1 MAACLILLRT
11 AGSLPLK
18 RFVNHPR
25 EVVADALEG
34 YLWTHPNVQLLEG
47 YPEVKV
53 LVSSSWSRECG
64 RVAVL
69 SGGGS
74 GHEPADAGMIGD
86 GMLTAVVCGEIFAS
100 PSAYAVARA
109 LEAITGSAGAIVVV
123 RSNAGTRLN
132 FRSAVREVQSRLHL
146 RVKVVCV
153 SDDVATSKR
162 YGSHADFAPARGIA
176 GSLLICKIAGAAA
189 AAGLSLDE
197 VYEETAAAAAAV
209 RTQGVSFNSCSIPG
223 MLPGRPIP
231 ADEMEVGLGIH
242 GEPGLRVKATSSTT
256 AKEIVETIMS
266 QLAIHV
272 PRKVPLCV
280 MLNNL
285 GSVPEIEM
293 QLVAGQVMNS
303 ELGRRIKLLIGPAH
317 LMTALDTNGI
327 SISVLP
333 LEDPDCNTCGTSLAL
348 DRRRDDQ
355 VDQAGQS
362 ADGTGRRRSKSV
374 HFRDETPETK
384 DSFVQIFLPEQ
395 CDCPDAQ
402 SQCIDTGAAETSAK
416 ASEVRF
422 PDIPEEGQAE
432 EDESLDEDAE
442 ACDCENPEPSQRAK
456 RLLAPTDC
464 TGWKAAVIPRNPQ
477 IVKRHDPRPLLA
489 VRGRSASSRFAD
501 SEHPVVRAMLTRAC
515 QAILDSERELN
526 ALDAAAADGDLGRN
540 MARAAQLILGALADG
555 HLPMARPALLF
566 LRLAD
571 IMRGVDGTLSA
582 LMSVF
587 FGRAGRFLSHR
598 RAKQQKKAK
607 ARRNRK
613 RCLNHMGWNAA
624 DVYDAFCAAER
635 EVEEVGECSEGKR
648 TFLDALVPALHVMGE
663 AVKRPT
669 DGAEGGELLL
679 PLDEDDDESDWKS
692 TPCYGGFI
700 NDCGESICDGGAMV
714 VAVLLTA
721 MAGPAQGL
729 LQVVD
734 DDKVK
739 DTLKLG
745 ETVGRGSFGTVYVAT
760 MASGGTQ
767 VAVKISKRSKESGP
781 KSFGDLDFLDRRIV
795 SNWLFMNKPN
805 ITRVHQVMVSPTFLY
820 VIMEYLDGPDLSDWM
835 LSAE

>member
-1 MAACLILLRT
+1 MHLT

-53 LVSSSWSRECG
+53 LISSSWSRDCG

-69 SGGGS
+69 
-74 GHEPADAGMIGD
+74 IGD

-132 FRSAVREVQSRLHL
+132 FMSAVKEVQTRLHL

-162 YGSHADFAPARGIA
+162 YGSRADFTQARGIA

-189 AAGLSLDE
+189 AAELSLDE

-209 RTQGVSFNSCSIPG
+209 RTQGVSFHSCSIPG
-223 MLPGRPIP
+223 MLPARPIP

-303 ELGRRIKLLIGPAH
+303 ELG
-317 LMTALDTNGI
+317 
-327 SISVLP
+327 VLP
-333 LEDPDCNTCGTSLAL
+333 LEDRDTNTCGTSVAL
-348 DRRRDDQ
+348 DRKRDD
-355 VDQAGQS
+355 DADAGQPT
-362 ADGTGRRRSKSV
+362 DGRRRSKSV

-384 DSFVQIFLPEQ
+384 EAFVQVFSPEQ
-395 CDCPDAQ
+395 FD
-402 SQCIDTGAAETSAK
+402 G
-416 ASEVRF
+416 
-422 PDIPEEGQAE
+422 PDIQSECTSHAGQTPAKPNDAFFPQILEEEADEANECSDDIE
-432 EDESLDEDAE
+432 EE
-442 ACDCENPEPSQRAK
+442 CENPELSLRAM
-456 RLLAPTDC
+456 RLLAPVSC

-489 VRGRSASSRFAD
+489 IRGRSASSRFAD
-501 SEHPVVRAMLTRAC
+501 SEHPLVRSMLTRAC
-515 QAILDSERELN
+515 QDLPSAILDSERELN

-540 MARAAQLILGALADG
+540 MARAAQNLALI
-555 HLPMARPALLF
+555 
-566 LRLAD
+566 
-571 IMRGVDGTLSA
+571 
-582 LMSVF
+582 
-587 FGRAGRFLSHR
+587 
-598 RAKQQKKAK
+598 
-607 ARRNRK
+607 
-613 RCLNHMGWNAA
+613 
-624 DVYDAFCAAER
+624 
-635 EVEEVGECSEGKR
+635 
-648 TFLDALVPALHVMGE
+648 
-663 AVKRPT
+663 
-669 DGAEGGELLL
+669 
-679 PLDEDDDESDWKS
+679 
-692 TPCYGGFI
+692 
-700 NDCGESICDGGAMV
+700 
-714 VAVLLTA
+714 
-721 MAGPAQGL
+721 
-729 LQVVD
+729 
-734 DDKVK
+734 
-739 DTLKLG
+739 
-745 ETVGRGSFGTVYVAT
+745 
-760 MASGGTQ
+760 
-767 VAVKISKRSKESGP
+767 KEP
-781 KSFGDLDFLDRRIV
+781 
-795 SNWLFMNKPN
+795 P
-805 ITRVHQVMVSPTFLY
+805 
-820 VIMEYLDGPDLSDWM
+820 
-835 LSAE
+835 